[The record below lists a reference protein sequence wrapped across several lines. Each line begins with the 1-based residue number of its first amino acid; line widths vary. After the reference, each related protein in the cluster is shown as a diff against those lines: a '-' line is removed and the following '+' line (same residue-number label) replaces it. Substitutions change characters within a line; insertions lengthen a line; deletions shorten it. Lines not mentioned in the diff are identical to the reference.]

1 MTGTQ
6 HLGLGELDPVADQG
20 VGDLSSSRGDD
31 SGDQRLATSPRKTR
45 RRMRERAQSGSCK
58 VSDRTFPRIQIQP
71 LS

>member
-1 MTGTQ
+1 MDATGKTPAVDWSAWRPGWFGAAQ
-6 HLGLGELDPVADQG
+6 ALNDIG
-20 VGDLSSSRGDD
+20 
-31 SGDQRLATSPRKTR
+31 LATSPRKTR